1 MVIEGTREPKVPSE
15 IRSLLVDS
23 EKGIL
28 QTGIHEGSII
38 TKLKDGHK
46 SLVFSDSINIA
57 EDRSIIDGLKIGM
70 DGLTAF
76 SQKGEVEI
84 ARSDILYSV
93 KIDKEI
99 VKTFDKER
107 FNTNFPDITTFLHTS
122 CLFHYSTKNPV
133 NHLDFVKGEI
143 ISHPIALLYHD
154 GILVGDRAVVDDSGY
169 PVFYNSFLIQRSESS
184 RLEDFISI
192 TYEPIFRMNIHFFKW
207 IIILGAEMLK

>member
-1 MVIEGTREPKVPSE
+1 MVIEGTKRTEVPSE

-28 QTGIHEGSII
+28 QRGIHQGSII

-46 SLVFSDSINIA
+46 SLIFSDSIDIS
-57 EDRSIIDGLKIGM
+57 EDRSIIDGLKIGI
-70 DGLTAF
+70 DGSTAF
-76 SQKGEVEI
+76 SQKGSVEVP
-84 ARSDILYSV
+84 RSDILYSV
-93 KIDKEI
+93 KIDNEI
-99 VKTFDKER
+99 VKTYDKER
-107 FNTNFPDITTFLHTS
+107 FNTSFPEITTFLHTS
-122 CLFHYSTKNPV
+122 CLFHYSIKDPV

-143 ISHPIALLYHD
+143 LSHPIALLHHD

-169 PVFYNSFLIQRSESS
+169 PVFYNSFVIQRSDSA
-184 RLEDFISI
+184 RIEDSISI